1 MKIKAKKT
9 NSTSENAIRYS
20 YFVIELRK
28 LIHLSLST
36 LSVSEWHLQ
45 HSYVIVPL
53 YVGRFHSKNKNT
65 DQSYQWPAT
74 FPAGLF

>member
-9 NSTSENAIRYS
+9 NSASENEASS
-20 YFVIELRK
+20 YRVAQTDSLIAFNFVRQRV
-28 LIHLSLST
+28 T
-36 LSVSEWHLQ
+36 LQ

-74 FPAGLF
+74 FAAGLF